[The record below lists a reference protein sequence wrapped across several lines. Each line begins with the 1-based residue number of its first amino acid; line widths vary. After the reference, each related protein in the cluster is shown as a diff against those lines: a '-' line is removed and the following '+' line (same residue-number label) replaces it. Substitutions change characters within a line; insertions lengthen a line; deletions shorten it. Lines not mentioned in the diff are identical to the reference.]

1 VADEISAESGII
13 FYLMLKKTYFNFII
27 ASSTLLPFTMSSDV
41 FAANAQSQK
50 CEAESV
56 SISRTGKVTTEIT
69 FINQRSVPVKTY
81 WLDYWG
87 KRKFYAQIQPGDKV
101 IQQTY
106 VTHPWVI
113 TDVSNN
119 CLGVYYPDGQ
129 PRIIEIL

>member
-1 VADEISAESGII
+1 MG
-13 FYLMLKKTYFNFII
+13 FKMT
-27 ASSTLLPFTMSSDV
+27 
-41 FAANAQSQK
+41 AANAQSRK

-56 SISRTGKVTTEIT
+56 SISRTDKITTEIT
-69 FINQRSVPVKTY
+69 FINQRNVPVKTY
-81 WLDYWG
+81 WLDYSG

-101 IQQTY
+101 FQQTY

-129 PRIIEIL
+129 PRIIEIF